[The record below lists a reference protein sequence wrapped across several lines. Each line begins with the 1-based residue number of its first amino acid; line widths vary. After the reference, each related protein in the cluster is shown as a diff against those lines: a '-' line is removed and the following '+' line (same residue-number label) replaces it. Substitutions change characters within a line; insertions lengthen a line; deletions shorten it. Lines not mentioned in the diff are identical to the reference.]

1 MNLALYDV
9 MLLARVN
16 TMPQGEEYICT
27 YDTVIIVIHTLNK
40 LLALLVPTLAFELKS
55 SAPQISAKLRNL
67 SQRAVEMVIQK
78 KSTDECN

>member
-1 MNLALYDV
+1 
-9 MLLARVN
+9 
-16 TMPQGEEYICT
+16 MPQGEEYICT